1 MKKKDQF
8 YFEQI
13 PSLFEFQKVEDIFGE
28 KFFIK
33 EQNSEKQKMT
43 GVLQRYCLDDEYE
56 ISIFKIKG
64 KTQQVLDNPPVSVEF
79 FEMMYCL
86 EGECNFSSNFE
97 GKTKKYKRF
106 IGKGNS

>member
-1 MKKKDQF
+1 MKKTEQF

-79 FEMMYCL
+79 FEMMSFTL
-86 EGECNFSSNFE
+86 ENQVV
-97 GKTKKYKRF
+97 K
-106 IGKGNS
+106 

>member
-1 MKKKDQF
+1 MKKTDQF

-43 GVLQRYCLDDEYE
+43 GVLQRYCLQ
-56 ISIFKIKG
+56 KG
-64 KTQQVLDNPPVSVEF
+64 E
-79 FEMMYCL
+79 E
-86 EGECNFSSNFE
+86 
-97 GKTKKYKRF
+97 
-106 IGKGNS
+106 